1 MVLQFLNMSRG
12 SFEKFSKKMRKMER
26 GGEAPD
32 QAEVSARGRIRTA
45 PLLFEAGPDGF
56 RYTLATSDSLMKR
69 EVMRNPPT

>member
-1 MVLQFLNMSRG
+1 MVPQFLNMSRG
-12 SFEKFSKKMRKMER
+12 SFEKFSKKMRKRKR

-32 QAEVSARGRIRTA
+32 QAEVSARGSIRTA

-56 RYTLATSDSLMKR
+56 RYTLATSDSLMKS